1 MNGIAPW
8 QEVLD
13 FWFPER
19 CDSAVA
25 ADVHL
30 QHWTWRM
37 HGGADAAIIARFANL
52 TALGAEGGLDHWA
65 AAPEGRLALIVVL
78 DQFSRSLW
86 RGTPRAFAQDGAALA
101 LSEEGL
107 ANGHYQSLPM
117 PWFRIAHTQ
126 PLGHCEGPDHLE
138 RIDRLIALRQAIAA
152 TAPNHLQ
159 PLYWSLVKQARDVR
173 DVIAAFG
180 RHPHR
185 NPILDRQS
193 TSAEQAYLAKGTFPH
208 THAFHWQAE

>member
-1 MNGIAPW
+1 MSGIAPW

-19 CDSAVA
+19 CDPAVA

-30 QHWTWRM
+30 QHWTWRI
-37 HGGADAAIIARFANL
+37 HGGADVAIASRFAKL
-52 TALGAEGGLDHWA
+52 TTLGAEGELRHWA
-65 AAPEGRLALIVVL
+65 GTPKGRLALIVVL

-86 RGTPRAFAQDGAALA
+86 RGTPRAFAQDDAALA
-101 LSEEGL
+101 LSEGGL
-107 ANGHYQSLPM
+107 ANGHYHSLSM
-117 PWFRIAHTQ
+117 PWLRIGHTQ

-138 RIDRLIALRQAIAA
+138 RIDRLVVLREVIAV

-159 PLYWSLVKQARDVR
+159 PLYRSLVKQARDVR
-173 DVIAAFG
+173 NVIAAFG

-185 NPILDRQS
+185 NPILGLQS
-193 TSAEQAYLAKGTFPH
+193 TAAEQAYLAKGTFPH
-208 THAFHWQAE
+208 IRAFLRQAE